1 MVMSAKKT
9 FQTKGNNRHNTM
21 TLPDWI
27 SDFEYVL
34 LALDLKLITIIRV
47 NLDGVVT
54 GDRRL
59 VLDNDVFQS

>member
-1 MVMSAKKT
+1 
-9 FQTKGNNRHNTM
+9 M